1 MYYELK
7 TTTGRVANLLN
18 EYTPTHRLPPE
29 LLTRIF
35 DLVVD
40 RDSEEYTKRII
51 PLTHICQYWRTAIMS
66 HARIWSTLRMKPGD
80 PGIISEWLARSKK
93 ATLTVIAEFTDTYEH
108 PPCRYQDSATATLA
122 DGDTLNVCPRHKA
135 VLSLDKLLPH
145 RSRIRNLNI
154 LLHSS
159 DPEWVDDDREDE
171 PTLLHHPFFKKTLPN
186 LQRLDFRAAHVE
198 QDRYTI
204 LIPNGLFAKKLP
216 RLRELK
222 YLGVTGGLTET
233 AKGLISCEIGCW
245 SQSAGP
251 TIIDEEELWVFLNNN
266 KTLKS
271 LTINECEFAS
281 YFRGSTPIIMTD
293 LEFLKIGCPIDDDL
307 QKILQ
312 LIHVP
317 QFKDLDTVHLS
328 LRSPR
333 IEMVA
338 TNSPGHTFEFLQFVG
353 DNLNF
358 DPLQRLG
365 ANITTLRLGRGATLE
380 QRDEPTLFSLF
391 KSLDTV
397 QVLEFD
403 GTIAHHVQ
411 LSILCLARVFPGLQV
426 IRVAVGR
433 DGCKRTLQLLAT
445 ISKLRMER
453 GNPLATVEQLVLEG
467 DDELNQRLRAKWKK
481 LYKAEGI
488 QNFLSR

>member
-1 MYYELK
+1 LYFELR
-7 TTTGRVANLLN
+7 TTTGRVANLVN
-18 EYTPTHRLPPE
+18 EYTPTYRLPPE

-35 DLVVD
+35 DLAVD
-40 RDSEEYTKRII
+40 HDSEEYTKQII
-51 PLTHICQYWRTAIMS
+51 SLTHVCQYWRTAIMS
-66 HARIWSTLRMKPGD
+66 HPRIWSTLRMKPGD
-80 PGIISEWLARSKK
+80 PDIISEWLARSKK
-93 ATLTVIAEFTDTYEH
+93 ATLTVIAEFADTYEH

-159 DPEWVDDDREDE
+159 DPEWVDDDREGE
-171 PTLLHHPFFKKTLPN
+171 PTLLYHPFFKKTLPN
-186 LQRLDFRAAHVE
+186 LQRLDFRAVHVE

-204 LIPNGLFAKKLP
+204 LIPNGLFAKELP
-216 RLRELK
+216 RLKELK

-233 AKGLISCEIGCW
+233 AKGLISCEIGYW
-245 SQSAGP
+245 SKSAGP
-251 TIIDEEELWVFLNNN
+251 TIIDEEELRVFLDNN

-271 LTINECEFAS
+271 LIINECEFADDLQA
-281 YFRGSTPIIMTD
+281 STPIPMTD
-293 LEFLKIGCPIDDDL
+293 LEFLKIECPIDDDL
-307 QKILQ
+307 QRILH

-328 LRSPR
+328 LRSLR
-333 IEMVA
+333 IETVA
-338 TNSPGHTFEFLQFVG
+338 TDGSGHTFEFLQFIG

-358 DPLQRLG
+358 EPLRHLG
-365 ANITTLRLGRGATLE
+365 AEIITLRLDRGANLEKLDESTLV
-380 QRDEPTLFSLF
+380 SLF
-391 KSLDTV
+391 ASLDTV

-403 GTIAHHVQ
+403 GTIADYVQ
-411 LSILCLARVFPGLQV
+411 LGVLCIAGVFPGLKV
-426 IRVAVGR
+426 IRVAVSR
-433 DGCKRTLQLLAT
+433 DGYKRTLQLLAT
-445 ISKLRMER
+445 ISKLRMEE

-481 LYKAEGI
+481 HYKAEGI
-488 QNFLSR
+488 QNFLSK